1 MGRRFWLGLLGYA
14 LPTFPLGYAWHLVTF
29 ADRYEALD
37 IYRDD
42 MIIPFGL
49 VAMLLQGAI
58 FSWLYGKVF
67 APQAASWLKSRLAF
81 GAIAGVLTWTFTTL
95 SVGAKHVMTAV
106 HDYLALETAFT
117 IVQFLIVGPLIA
129 LAWRVGTG
137 RS

>member
-67 APQAASWLKSRLAF
+67 APQAASWLKSGLAF
-81 GAIAGVLTWTFTTL
+81 GAIAGVLSWTFTTL
-95 SVGAKHVMTAV
+95 AVGAKHVMTSV
-106 HDYLALETAFT
+106 PDFLLLETGF
-117 IVQFLIVGPLIA
+117 VVLQFAVSGPLIA
-129 LAWRVGTG
+129 LAYGGGT
-137 RS
+137 RP

>member
-67 APQAASWLKSRLAF
+67 APQAASWLKSGLAF
-81 GAIAGVLTWTFTTL
+81 GAIAGVLSWTFTTL
-95 SVGAKHVMTAV
+95 AVGAKHVMTSVPDFLLRETGYVVLQFAV
-106 HDYLALETAFT
+106 S
-117 IVQFLIVGPLIA
+117 GPLIA
-129 LAWRVGTG
+129 LAYGGGT
-137 RS
+137 RP